1 MSQRNKN
8 SRRCSI
14 IETKEIINLI
24 MTMVSTAVGAVLG
37 GIVTLIV
44 NKKFEITRITI
55 NNVNDMKNDVTP
67 ALQRYVRAL
76 KSTRDFLLANEF
88 YEKTAEQKD
97 IVSELENS
105 LAEVNE
111 KVDTYEIELSS
122 MLDFH
127 ELLLQNSFVL
137 LNKLKEVDIAE
148 DEQSYFGELKRDLDR
163 LVDMVATFSEE
174 VSEIKRNM
182 LRGNVKPYW
191 RKDIFAKEKTD
202 RIDYHSQDGR
212 KATIKK

>member
-1 MSQRNKN
+1 M
-8 SRRCSI
+8 
-14 IETKEIINLI
+14 
-24 MTMVSTAVGAVLG
+24 
-37 GIVTLIV
+37 IV
-44 NKKFEITRITI
+44 NKKFEITRIRI
-55 NNVNDMKNDVTP
+55 NNVNDMKNEVAP

-88 YEKTAEQKD
+88 YERVAEQKD
-97 IVSELENS
+97 IISELENS

-127 ELLLQNSFVL
+127 ELLLQRSFL
-137 LNKLKEVDIAE
+137 LLDKLKEVDIAE
-148 DEQSYFGELKRDLDR
+148 DEQSYLWELENDLAR
-163 LVDMVATFSEE
+163 LVDMVATFNEE

-191 RKDIFAKEKTD
+191 RKDIFAKEKTN
-202 RIDYHSQDGR
+202 RIDYHSHDGR
-212 KATIKK
+212 KATTKK